1 MIIGILGGIGAGKST
16 IVRMLSEE
24 AHRVAVPRSSAS
36 SSSDR
41 DELLGED
48 SSGRCA
54 EPEAARRPV
63 TIIDADALAHEA
75 LETPEVRARLEEWL
89 GPQIL
94 KKDDTLDR
102 QVIAQK
108 VFSEPK
114 QLKKL
119 EDIVHPLVRQSI
131 LEQLERFRR
140 AAQAFGPESLCIL
153 DVPLLASSP
162 LLSECDELL
171 FVKLDQAIRER
182 RVMAKRSWSREELRR
197 RESHQV
203 SPEAKQS
210 MAHVIID
217 NSGSEEATQKQV
229 VEYVSRL
236 MQRFTRQSNQ
246 AGPKNKNDSHNDDTQ
261 SKRQA
266 DACA

>member
-16 IVRMLSEE
+16 VVRMLSEE
-24 AHRVAVPRSSAS
+24 AHRVSIPRSPAS

-41 DELLGED
+41 DESLGED
-48 SSGRCA
+48 SSDRCG

-63 TIIDADALAHEA
+63 TVIDADALAHDA
-75 LETPEVRARLEEWL
+75 LETPEVRARLQEWL
-89 GPQIL
+89 GAQIL
-94 KKDDTLDR
+94 KKDDTVYR
-102 QVIAQK
+102 QVIAQE
-108 VFSEPK
+108 VFSDPK

-162 LLSECDELL
+162 LLGECDELL
-171 FVKLDQAIRER
+171 FVELDQAIRER
-182 RVMAKRSWSREELRR
+182 RVMTKRSWSREELGR

-203 SPEAKQS
+203 SPEAKRS

-217 NSGSEEATQKQV
+217 NSGSEEATRKQV
-229 VEYVSRL
+229 VEYVTRL
-236 MQRFTRQSNQ
+236 VPRLTRQPNQ
-246 AGPKNKNDSHNDDTQ
+246 AGPKNKNDSQNDDAQ
-261 SKRQA
+261 AKRQA